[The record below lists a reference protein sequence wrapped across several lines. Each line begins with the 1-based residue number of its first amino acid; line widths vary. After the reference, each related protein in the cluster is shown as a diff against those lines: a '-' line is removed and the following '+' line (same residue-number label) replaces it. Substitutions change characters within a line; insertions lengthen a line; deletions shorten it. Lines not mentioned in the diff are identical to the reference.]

1 MSLLSIDITK
11 VKRLSLKEV
20 KLPTLE
26 RKLVEPITPILEERL
41 PTGEEIAYSKLIAIN
56 PLIEDLVEGLDLVIC
71 KTGERIKK
79 LNLRELEE
87 RSYDKETLVNW
98 IIREANVNR
107 ERAEKGFIYMLEEGM
122 IEETIDPDLFYLTGS
137 TPF

>member
-11 VKRLSLKEV
+11 VKRLSLKDV

-26 RKLVEPITPILEERL
+26 RKMVEPITPILEERL
-41 PTGEEIAYSKLIAIN
+41 PTVEEIAYSKLVAIN
-56 PLIEDLVEGLDLVIC
+56 PLVEKLVDRLDLVSC

-98 IIREANVNR
+98 IIREANVSR
-107 ERAEKGFIYMLEEGM
+107 ERAEKGFIYMLEERM
-122 IEETIDPDLFYLTGS
+122 IEETIDPDLFYITGS

>member
-20 KLPTLE
+20 KLPALE
-26 RKLVEPITPILEERL
+26 VKVEPINPILVERP

-56 PLIEDLVEGLDLVIC
+56 PLIEDLVEGLDLVSC

-79 LNLRELEE
+79 LDLRELEE

-107 ERAEKGFIYMLEEGM
+107 ERAEKGFIYMLEERM
-122 IEETIDPDLFYLTGS
+122 IEETVDPALFYITGS

>member
-1 MSLLSIDITK
+1 LSLLSIDITK

-26 RKLVEPITPILEERL
+26 RKIVEPITPILEERL
-41 PTGEEIAYSKLIAIN
+41 PTVEEIAYSKLVAIN
-56 PLIEDLVEGLDLVIC
+56 PLVEKLVDRLELVSC

-79 LNLRELEE
+79 LDLRELEE

-107 ERAEKGFIYMLEEGM
+107 ERAEKGFIYMLEERM
-122 IEETIDPDLFYLTGS
+122 IEETVDPNLFYITGS